1 MINRRQFLTS
11 ALGLTGASML
21 TSRTGLA
28 TMASDSE
35 RNLIFVFAQGGW
47 DPTRVFATEFN
58 NTAVS
63 MESGAELNQMGDLTW
78 VSHSA
83 RPSVDAFFESHYL
96 DSLIINGVQVRS
108 IAHEICTS
116 LLFTGGVSGDAPD
129 WATRIASETSRALAI
144 PHLVLGG
151 PSFAGDLG
159 AMVVR
164 TGASNQLEDV
174 LNRSILDRSNEDLP
188 TLSTPSQDVLDRYI
202 QQRVHAKANQAHYG
216 ADLQLS
222 SAYRTA
228 MDNAMELKN
237 RRHTMTFTSGSLSN
251 QLSCAVD
258 ALAKGV
264 SRCASVVYTGN
275 NGLGWDSHAD
285 NDATQSSL
293 FEGLF
298 GGLNQLMHQLN
309 VRVDEQGARLL
320 DNTTVVVCSEMGRTA
335 GLNATN
341 GKDHWPFTSLMV
353 LGAGITGNR
362 VLGGWDAGYQGQRID
377 LFTGERTDTGQVLSI
392 ESVGAGLL
400 ALAGLDPAEHIM
412 DASPL
417 LGMLS

>member
-1 MINRRQFLTS
+1 MNRRQFLTS
-11 ALGLTGASML
+11 ALGLTGVSML
-21 TSRTGLA
+21 TSRAGIA
-28 TMASDSE
+28 SMAENSE
-35 RNLIFVFAQGGW
+35 RNFIFVFAQGGW
-47 DPTRVFATEFN
+47 DPTRVFAPEFTN
-58 NTAVS
+58 ASVS
-63 MESGAELNQMGDLTW
+63 MEWDAQPNQIGGLEW
-78 VSHSA
+78 VSHSE
-83 RPSVDAFFESHYL
+83 RPSVDAFFESHYDQTL
-96 DSLIINGVQVRS
+96 LINGVQVRS

-116 LLFTGGVSGDAPD
+116 LLFTGGVSGDSAD
-129 WATRIASETSRALAI
+129 WATRIASETQRPLAI

-164 TGASNQLEDV
+164 TGSSNQLEDV
-174 LNRSILDRSNEDLP
+174 LNRNILTSSNEEVP
-188 TLSTPSQDVLDRYI
+188 TLSTPSQDVLDRYV

-216 ADLQLS
+216 ADLKLS
-222 SAYRTA
+222 TAYKTA

-258 ALAKGV
+258 AIAKGV
-264 SRCASVVYTGN
+264 SRCASVVYTGD

-298 GGLNQLMHQLN
+298 SGLNQLMHQLE
-309 VRVDEQGARLL
+309 VRADTAGQSLL
-320 DNTTVVVCSEMGRTA
+320 ENTTVVVCSEMGRTA
-335 GLNATN
+335 MLNGTN
-341 GKDHWPFTSLMV
+341 GKDHWPFTSVMV

-362 VLGGWDAGYQGQRID
+362 VIGGFDAGYQGHRID
-377 LFTGERTDTGQVLSI
+377 LATGDTTDSGQVLSI

-400 ALAGLDPAEHIM
+400 SLAGLDPAEHVL

-417 LGMLS
+417 MGMLS

>member
-1 MINRRQFLTS
+1 
-11 ALGLTGASML
+11 ML
-21 TSRTGLA
+21 ASRTGLA
-28 TMASDSE
+28 TMSAQSE

-47 DPTRVFATEFN
+47 DPTRVFAPEFN
-58 NTAVS
+58 NAAVS
-63 MESGAELNQMGDLTW
+63 MEFDAELNQMGDVTW
-78 VSHSA
+78 VSHVD
-83 RPSVDAFFESHYL
+83 RPSVDAFFESHYADTL
-96 DSLIINGVQVRS
+96 LINGVQVRS

-116 LLFTGGVSGDAPD
+116 LLFTGGVSGDAAD
-129 WATRIASETSRALAI
+129 WATRIASETQRSLAI

-174 LNRSILDRSNEDLP
+174 LNRSILERSNEVVP

-216 ADLQLS
+216 ADMQLS
-222 SAYRTA
+222 SAYQTA
-228 MDNAMELKN
+228 MDNAMELKS

-258 ALAKGV
+258 AIAKGV
-264 SRCASVVYTGN
+264 SRCTSVVYTGD

-298 GGLNQLMHQLN
+298 AGLNQLMHQLH
-309 VRVDEQGARLL
+309 VRVDEQGQRLL

-362 VLGGWDAGYQGQRID
+362 VLGGLDQNYQGQKID
-377 LFTGERTDTGQVLSI
+377 LQTGERTDSGQVLSI

-400 ALAGLDPAEHIM
+400 ALAGLDPAEHIL

-417 LGMLS
+417 LGMLA